1 MDFRSP
7 VVVTPPL
14 EAVEE
19 LEATPIDDQPTVRS
33 MTQKCLVI
41 QIWQA
46 YIGRLEIGCALICL
60 GWRSSA
66 RDELLT
72 ILRNNRFLLILD
84 DVWERLEL
92 KEIGIPRP
100 TVKNNYCFELEEP
113 PPEIGELQGL
123 QLLDLQGCIN
133 MKELPLRL
141 GHLINPRHLDISYI
155 EYLQNIPPKVLS
167 GLRSLE
173 ELNAWLTEDDWD
185 ADADDTADW
194 SEACLAEL
202 NYLSCLTT
210 LDISL
215 HCSHIFPHTMKL
227 LGKRTRMLNF
237 ESCTII
243 DRRAA
248 LAPLIEA
255 HSLRSMSFFKSR
267 GLTWLRPL
275 NISEQLYIDQCDDLG
290 CLVHSED
297 AKDIDA
303 FKTLVMLNLA
313 LLPSFERIC
322 EGSPPYGC
330 FGLLKEIEV
339 YQCPRLVVLF
349 TSGTTA
355 QKSHSNLCYVL

>member
-1 MDFRSP
+1 MHAFCEFDLSRTGIESLPHSLSNLVNLRIF
-7 VVVTPPL
+7 
-14 EAVEE
+14 
-19 LEATPIDDQPTVRS
+19 
-33 MTQKCLVI
+33 CLK
-41 QIWQA
+41 
-46 YIGRLEIGCALICL
+46 
-60 GWRSSA
+60 
-66 RDELLT
+66 D
-72 ILRNNRFLLILD
+72 
-84 DVWERLEL
+84 
-92 KEIGIPRP
+92 
-100 TVKNNYCFELEEP
+100 CFELEEP

-243 DRRAA
+243 DGRAA